1 MLGPFIDTLVIC
13 TLTGLVI
20 VCTGAF
26 DSHPAD
32 VTGAALTSFAFS
44 QVLGVGGAWVVGISL
59 ALFAFSTTIG
69 WSYYG
74 DRCAKFLFGP
84 RAVLPYR
91 IVYTLMVIV
100 GTGSIMLWSVLTK
113 GFKKT
118 QDRYLATGKT
128 EKGQPVR
135 KETVKDRQT
144 RRVMGYAVP
153 VAVATWLV
161 MLFNL
166 ATLP

>member
-1 MLGPFIDTLVIC
+1 ALSVWLGYRHTLMV
-13 TLTGLVI
+13 LI
-20 VCTGAF
+20 V
-26 DSHPAD
+26 S
-32 VTGAALTSFAFS
+32 
-44 QVLGVGGAWVVGISL
+44 
-59 ALFAFSTTIG
+59 
-69 WSYYG
+69 
-74 DRCAKFLFGP
+74 
-84 RAVLPYR
+84 
-91 IVYTLMVIV
+91 TLMVIV
-100 GTGSIMLWSVLTK
+100 GTGAIMLWSVLTQ

-128 EKGQPVR
+128 EKGEPVR

-166 ATLP
+166 STLP